1 MEAEGDPGSR
11 TRTRKF
17 RRGRS
22 ASVLKEPND
31 YHISERTV
39 WRRANDE
46 QVVISRH
53 TDELGWPAGASD
65 HQRWHS
71 AGEVTG
77 DQVPVHQPTHKNTP
91 IHPQWNKT
99 QATRLLTTCK
109 KNPQTV
115 NNPVLHHGNSQFTHS
130 RLVSSRHVFSCT
142 DCRSCWSTGA
152 WTPII
157 TQRNSG
163 LDFGL

>member
-91 IHPQWNKT
+91 IHPQWKKT

-109 KNPQTV
+109 KKSTNCIQPCPPPWELTV
-115 NNPVLHHGNSQFTHS
+115 YPFTS
-130 RLVSSRHVFSCT
+130 RLVTSFHVQIV
-142 DCRSCWSTGA
+142 D
-152 WTPII
+152 PVEVLELEH
-157 TQRNSG
+157 Q
-163 LDFGL
+163 